1 MVFSSDELAR
11 FRADTPACKTI
22 IHLNN
27 AGAALQP
34 LAVQQTVQEHLA
46 LEYRLGGYEAA
57 AMREEHSQQFYQA
70 VARLLNT
77 QPTQIA
83 FAGSATDAYNRALS
97 CIPFQKGD
105 LILTTA
111 NDYVSNQI
119 AFLQIAERY
128 GAKVQIA
135 PECKEGGVDV
145 QQMQQLIRNLHPK
158 LVAVTH
164 MPTSSGLIQD
174 VKSIGQTCHEEDA
187 LYLVDA
193 CQTAGQLP
201 LDVQEIACD
210 FLAATSR
217 KFLRGPR
224 GGGFLYVSERVLK
237 TNWAPHFLD
246 LHSASWSAPDAYTLQ
261 EDARRFETWER
272 NHAIVQG
279 TASAIDYAL
288 TIGLDRI
295 HQYTREL
302 AALAREELQQNSA
315 VQLTDWGEQL
325 GAIVTFYIPGQ
336 DPKNLLHQL
345 REENIHS
352 SISWGDY
359 ARYDMGR
366 KNVPWVLRWSP
377 HYYNTIEEIKQA
389 TKKIFKIIC

>member
-1 MVFSSDELAR
+1 MVFSSDELAQ
-11 FRADTPACKTI
+11 FRTDTPSCKTLV
-22 IHLNN
+22 HLNN

-34 LAVQQTVQEHLA
+34 LVVQQTVQEHLE

-57 AMREEHSQQFYQA
+57 ALREEHSQRFYQS

-77 QPTQIA
+77 QAAHIA
-83 FAGSATDAYNRALS
+83 FTSSATDAYNRALS
-97 CIPFQKGD
+97 CIPFQAGD

-111 NDYVSNQI
+111 NDYASNQI
-119 AFLQIAERY
+119 AFLQIAQRY
-128 GAKVQIA
+128 GVKIQIA

-145 QQMQQLIRNLHPK
+145 QQMQQLIHRLHPK

-164 MPTSSGLIQD
+164 MPTNSGLIQD
-174 VKSIGQTCHEEDA
+174 VESIGQSCRAEDT

-201 LDVQEIACD
+201 LDVQQIACD

-237 TNWAPHFLD
+237 TDWAPHYLD
-246 LHSASWSAPDAYTLQ
+246 LHSASWTAAEAFVLQ

-279 TASAIDYAL
+279 TAAAVDYAL
-288 TIGLDRI
+288 QLGLDRI
-295 HQYTREL
+295 HAYTQAL
-302 AALAREELQQNSA
+302 AAHAREELQQNTA
-315 VQLTDWGEQL
+315 IQLMDWGAQL
-325 GAIVTFYIPGQ
+325 GAIVTFHIPGQ
-336 DPKNLLHQL
+336 DPKKLLDQL

-352 SISWGDY
+352 SISWGNY
-359 ARYDMGR
+359 AHYDMGR

-377 HYYNTIEEIKQA
+377 HYYNTIEEVEKA